1 MKRIFASLFSFIALG
16 SFAQDTPTADAI
28 IDKYITSIGGK
39 DAISK
44 IQDITISSTS
54 ESQRGTSET
63 EVKYKFPDKYA
74 MSMYMNGNPGM
85 TTVYDGKNFK
95 SSGGFGGRGGGGG
108 NGGGNAGGGNG
119 GGGNRPQLEGNAA
132 KIQAMRSN
140 PFFETMYKD
149 LGITGTVLGTEKV
162 GDKDAYKVEFAT
174 SEGRKWTDFFDVA
187 SGLKVKN
194 FTSNETPRGKFEQTV
209 TYENYKKFKGT
220 DVLVPS
226 VTKRSGGQMGE
237 IVSEVQSIK
246 INKGLKDSEFEIKE

>member
-1 MKRIFASLFSFIALG
+1 MKRIFVSLFSFIAL
-16 SFAQDTPTADAI
+16 SSVAQNTPTADAI
-28 IDKYITSIGGK
+28 IDKYIIAIGGK
-39 DAISK
+39 EAIAK

-63 EVKYKFPDKYA
+63 EIKYKFPDKYA
-74 MSMYMNGNPGM
+74 MSMYFNGNPGM

-95 SSGGFGGRGGGGG
+95 SSGGFGGRGGGG
-108 NGGGNAGGGNG
+108 NG
-119 GGGNRPQLEGNAA
+119 GGGNRPQPEGNAA

-174 SEGRKWTDFFDVA
+174 ADGRKWTDYFDVS

-194 FTSNETPRGKFEQTV
+194 FSSTETPRGKFESTV
-209 TYENYKKFKGT
+209 LYENYKKFKGT
-220 DVLVPS
+220 EVLIPAVS
-226 VTKRSGGQMGE
+226 KRSGGQMGE
-237 IVSEVQSIK
+237 IVSEIQSVK
-246 INKGLKDSEFEIKE
+246 VNKGLKDSEFEIKE